1 MRSVSATAWGGFWI
15 MIDRVRTFLAE
26 LRRRKVYRVAAAYAA
41 VAFVVWEVADIAFPS
56 FGLPDAAVGA
66 VLIVTILGFPVALV
80 LAWAYEVRPEE
91 PLVSEVD
98 AMADLP
104 RPVDPVASVQA
115 NSVAVLPFE
124 SMSPEREGE
133 YFADGISEEITNV
146 LAGLPDLHVAAR
158 TSAFSFKGQRADI
171 REIGQ
176 RLNVSYLVEGSVRRA
191 GDTLRITAQLID
203 TDTGYHVWSER
214 FDRAMGDIF
223 EIQDEIA
230 SAVAGRLSD
239 HVKQS
244 GASLRPVVRSGEP
257 QAYEM
262 YLKGRQ
268 LIAGFGGEAVV
279 EAAARFEESIV
290 LDPGFAAARAGLAEA
305 LTLQSIGFQVRPE
318 KETMPR
324 ARDEADRALE
334 LDPNLPEA
342 HLARALVAMFYEWDY
357 RAAKAA
363 FDSAQRLG
371 PNVARVHMWREF
383 YFTYVEHEY
392 DAAIAANRRA
402 QDVDPLDPGA
412 RSREATVRYL
422 FGDLAEAEELFR
434 GMLAEAPDAS
444 LLHTGLADSLAR
456 QGRID
461 EAVTSME
468 RAVEVG
474 GPVLAWL
481 GILASLY
488 GLQGSVDKGHEILRQ
503 LETRSRQ
510 GYVSNFWISI
520 AQAGLGDLDAAFSSL
535 EIAMTDRDSSLLYLF
550 FAPRAMGLQSDPRF
564 PEVLRGIGLSH
575 LIPLL

>member
-1 MRSVSATAWGGFWI
+1 
-15 MIDRVRTFLAE
+15 MIDTVRTFFVE
-26 LRRRKVYRVAAAYAA
+26 LRRRKVYRVAAVYAA

-56 FGLPDAAVGA
+56 FGLPDAAVGV
-66 VLIVTILGFPVALV
+66 VLIITILGFPVALV

-91 PLVSEVD
+91 PLAPKVTTE
-98 AMADLP
+98 AELP
-104 RPVDPVASVQA
+104 EPAGPAASAQA
-115 NSVAVLPFE
+115 NSVAILPFE
-124 SMSPEREGE
+124 NMSPEKEGE

-146 LAGLPDLHVAAR
+146 LAGLPDLHVVAR
-158 TSAFSFKGQRADI
+158 TSAFSFKGQQADI
-171 REIGQ
+171 REIGRQ
-176 RLNVSYLVEGSVRRA
+176 LNVSYLVEGSVRRA

-203 TDTGYHVWSER
+203 TATGYHVWSER
-214 FDRAMGDIF
+214 FDRAMGDVF

-230 SAVAGRLSD
+230 RAVAGQLSE
-239 HVKQS
+239 HVQQS
-244 GASLRPVVRSGEP
+244 GASPRPVVRSSEP
-257 QAYEM
+257 QAYEA

-268 LIAGFGGEAVV
+268 LIAGFEGGVV
-279 EAAARFEESIV
+279 VDAAARFEESIA

-334 LDPNLPEA
+334 LDPDLPEA
-342 HLARALVAMFYEWDY
+342 HLARALVAMYYEWDY
-357 RAAKAA
+357 RTAKAA

-392 DAAIAANRRA
+392 GAAIEANRRA
-402 QDVDPLDPGA
+402 QELNPLDLGA
-412 RSREATVRYL
+412 RSREPTVRYL
-422 FGDLAEAEELFR
+422 FGDLTEAEELFR

-444 LLHTGLADSLAR
+444 LLHTGLADTLSR

-468 RAVEVG
+468 RALEVG
-474 GPVLAWL
+474 GPVVAWL

-488 GLQGSVDKGHEILRQ
+488 GLQGAVDKGRDLLRQ
-503 LETRSRQ
+503 LETRSSQ
-510 GYVSNFWISI
+510 GYVSSFWIAI

-535 EIAMTDRDSSLLYLF
+535 ETARADRDSSLLYLF